1 MKRFLNKIKSKMINR
16 GSTLV
21 LVVVALG
28 FCGILMGALLT
39 AVGYAYRQ
47 KLYDYNAKSNFYYL
61 EQAMDEIY
69 AGVGSLTMESLQ
81 NAYETTREQAVKY
94 DTTEFEYVNIGNE
107 KANMIFKN
115 NFMNNFVNSEPDEN
129 GKKFSDYFRVY
140 KSDGTK
146 VTESEDGIVKT
157 LSSFISN
164 RKLSNSV
171 SPGNKVGT
179 IELVPDDLQVLYY
192 FAGSGKYSS
201 VPPADSSTSIAKI
214 VIKNVKL
221 RRVVEYK
228 RSSAAGHFSQTIC
241 TDIEIS
247 RPDFDVNFDG
257 STTNSNTLFE
267 FCVISDSGVEV
278 NKTAGSVLSMNGN
291 IYAAN
296 DFYNKRYNNYAG
308 NEESGAGKYLED
320 ATWNRVDGV
329 TKTYKMTPV
338 TNYKYVAGDN
348 NLTTLKNH
356 NDVSHGVVSSQA
368 LYDGNNIK
376 SKYSGFYVSNGS
388 TVNVFANKMIVPG
401 TIAVM
406 DASTLNVYGIEGTD
420 VIQSNVWTDEIVLA
434 GKTQGL
440 PKFQNSTVESISNE
454 VGSKADFTA
463 NLYVKDDTQIESN
476 YSKFRLNGKYFGY
489 GNSTEKDS
497 RDFVPTTLVD
507 TTNGRNIYE
516 EEYSELNNGVVTT
529 GNQIRSH
536 YNSSAFIV
544 NGEHANVNLLDTES
558 IFIAGRSYIELS
570 KVNNGKTTTSYQI
583 KVKENPLD
591 SSQTTDVADKVTTT
605 PFQYDSNVKDYK
617 TGESLSIKTTQL
629 AYKPDKAPEVEYYE
643 QSISSSGSRNGV
655 HKRSVVLNSDGSLKE
670 VSEADATQ
678 TDTNGNRVLK
688 NGYETEYFSE
698 LPVEL
703 RDMVLFNKYFDTA
716 NSDKDGK
723 VPVIYVEENYKK
735 VDKTDGK
742 KYYYYLDFE
751 FAYDN
756 NMFDTHK
763 FVKRSDISTSNPQGN
778 RIAIDSADDLS
789 EAFIIDY
796 FNYVNYI
803 DEADAIGVAAL
814 ATNHTIQD
822 RDVLG
827 NPNSYPTNNPVL
839 ERTDTLAAITNYED
853 YRAGAIATS
862 NKTNSAV
869 YTSGSV
875 TTSLDTQGRSLTK
888 ETLKGALQSDKDVT
902 FTVLTSTDQTIKSTL
917 LGNTDGD
924 LSTTEVNSADHTSAL
939 DMSEEYETHYNY
951 MKWAL
956 QDLPNED
963 SSNVSGKKTQKQFI
977 DDLVASK
984 GSESLSPL
992 LSYFNYDQIVN
1003 TNDPTLGTGANV
1015 ATSITPD
1022 KLRLSP
1028 VFKADGS
1035 YDYSEY
1041 KVWVDYND
1049 VHVTCESSSDNHSV
1063 TGIIITK
1070 GDVYFDNYSGP
1081 DAYKTVNQF
1090 NGIIVAGGKVYINN
1104 SITNINASD
1113 LCKTIMNQCMI
1124 KAQNYNV
1131 QVLASGD
1138 EGYDAAVANENQRK
1152 KNEAKY
1158 AVKVL
1163 ELFKDYEDVAAKY
1176 KDPNYTIETAGADT
1190 KEITNIDYSDVLRY
1204 NNWMRNVD

>member
-1 MKRFLNKIKSKMINR
+1 MKRFLKTIKSKMINR

-39 AVGYAYRQ
+39 AVGYAYRM

-81 NAYETTREQAVKY
+81 DAYETTREQAVKY
-94 DTTEFEYVNIGNE
+94 DTNEFEYVNIGNE

-146 VTESEDGIVKT
+146 VSESDEGIVKT

-164 RKLSNSV
+164 KKNND
-171 SPGNKVGT
+171 PGNEVGT
-179 IELVPDDLQVLYY
+179 IELVPDDLEVLYY
-192 FAGSGKYSS
+192 FAGTGKYSS

-221 RRVVEYK
+221 TRVADYK
-228 RSSAAGHFSQTIC
+228 RSSAAGHFSQTIS

-247 RPDFDVNFDG
+247 RPDFNVNFDG

-267 FCVISDSGVEV
+267 FCVISDSGVEI

-296 DFYNKRYNNYAG
+296 DFYNKRYNNYSG
-308 NEESGAGKYLED
+308 DEESGAGKYLED
-320 ATWNRVDGV
+320 ITWNRVDGV

-338 TNYKYVAGDN
+338 TNYKYVNGDVG
-348 NLTTLKNH
+348 LTTLKNH
-356 NDVSHGVVSSQA
+356 NDLAHGVVPENT

-420 VIQSNVWTDEIVLA
+420 VIQSSVWTDEIVLA

-440 PKFQNSTVESISNE
+440 PKLQNSNVESITNE

-489 GNSTEKDS
+489 GNSTAKDT
-497 RDFVPTTLVD
+497 RDFIPTTLVD
-507 TTNGRNIYE
+507 STKGRNIYE

-570 KVNNGKTTTSYQI
+570 KINTGKTTTSYQI

-591 SSQTTDVADKVTTT
+591 STDTTDVADKITST
-605 PFQYDSNVKDYK
+605 PFKYDSDVKDYK

-629 AYKPDKAPEVEYYE
+629 AYKPDKAPEVEYY
-643 QSISSSGSRNGV
+643 QQNISGGNRLGV
-655 HKRSVVLNSDGSLKE
+655 HKRSVVLNNDGSLK
-670 VSEADATQ
+670 SFAQADATVL
-678 TDTNGNRVLK
+678 DTNGNRVPK
-688 NGYETEYFSE
+688 NGYEEEYFSE
-698 LPVEL
+698 LPGEL
-703 RDMVLFNKYFDTA
+703 KDMVLFNKYFDTA
-716 NSDKDGK
+716 NSDKGGK
-723 VPVIYVEENYKK
+723 VPVIYKEENYTKA
-735 VDKTDGK
+735 DSTDGK

-756 NMFDTHK
+756 NMYDDHK
-763 FVKRSDISTSNPQGN
+763 FVKRSDISTSNPQGT
-778 RIAIDSADDLS
+778 RIAMDSADDLS

-803 DEADAIGVAAL
+803 DEADAIGIAAL
-814 ATNHTIQD
+814 LTNHTIQD

-827 NPNSYPTNNPVL
+827 NPNSYPTSSPVL

-862 NKTNSAV
+862 NKSNSAV

-875 TTSLDTQGRSLTK
+875 TTSLDAQGKGLTK

-917 LGNTDGD
+917 LGNSDGA
-924 LSTTEVNSADHTSAL
+924 LSTTEVNSTDHTSAL

-963 SSNVSGKKTQKQFI
+963 PSHVATAKTQKEFI
-977 DDLVASK
+977 DELVTKK

-992 LSYFNYDQIVN
+992 LSYFNYDLIVN
-1003 TNDPTLGTGANV
+1003 TNDPTLNTGAGV
-1015 ATSITPD
+1015 ATKIGPAD
-1022 KLRLSP
+1022 LKLSP
-1028 VFKADGS
+1028 VYKDTGD
-1035 YDYSEY
+1035 YDHSEY
-1041 KVWVDYND
+1041 KVWVDYDD
-1049 VHVTCESSSDNHSV
+1049 VHVTCESALDNHSV

-1081 DAYKTVNQF
+1081 DAYKTVNEF

-1113 LCKTIMNQCMI
+1113 LCKTIINQCMI

-1131 QVLASGD
+1131 QVLAAGE
-1138 EGYDAAVANENQRK
+1138 EGYDAAVATENERK
-1152 KNEAKY
+1152 KREAKY

-1163 ELFKDYEDVAAKY
+1163 ELFKDYEDTAAKY
-1176 KDPNYTIETAGADT
+1176 KDPNYTIETAGSDT
-1190 KEITNIDYSDVLRY
+1190 KDITNIDYSDVLRY